1 MIIGRS
7 CKVLV
12 SHNYLKTKT
21 FIMGER
27 KIYGPEY
34 TINKNSQYKD
44 NNQNL
49 IKGQFDSF
57 HDLNNDIREPA
68 KVIILTGTRT
78 LKVLVE
84 KPGGWV
90 GKFNILVFC
99 KFLQNIFPYIMF
111 TGTAFTYITQ
121 IPDCQKDTAVLN

>member
-7 CKVLV
+7 SKVFI
-12 SHNYLKTKT
+12 SHNYLKAKA

-34 TINKNSQYKD
+34 TINKNSQYKEND
-44 NNQNL
+44 QNL
-49 IKGQFDSF
+49 IEGQFYSF
-57 HDLNNDIREPA
+57 HDLNNDILEPT

-78 LKVLVE
+78 LKMLVE
-84 KPGGWV
+84 KPGGWI

-99 KFLQNIFPYIMF
+99 KFLQDIFPYVVF
-111 TGTAFTYITQ
+111 TCTAFTDITQ
-121 IPDCQKDTAVLN
+121 ISDCQQDTAVLN

>member
-7 CKVLV
+7 CKVHV
-12 SHNYLKTKT
+12 SHNYLKTKA

-34 TINKNSQYKD
+34 TINKDSQYNE

-49 IKGQFDSF
+49 IEGQIDSF
-57 HDLNNDIREPA
+57 HVLNNDIREPA
-68 KVIILTGTRT
+68 KVIILTGIRS
-78 LKVLVE
+78 LKMLVE
-84 KPGGWV
+84 EPGCWV

-99 KFLQNIFPYIMF
+99 KFLQNIFPYVVF
-111 TGTAFTYITQ
+111 TGTAFTDITH
-121 IPDCQKDTAVLN
+121 IPDCQKDPAVLN